1 MFNEKIKPP
10 LVLTLICIIACGLLV
25 AAYEAT
31 YVDTSGIIT
40 DKLTEGLTELYGSA
54 EGFEMLKAPDGSV
67 LTYEGVDSVL
77 SDGTNVA
84 FEITADG
91 YSSGGLHLLV
101 GITPGGTV
109 QGVSLMDVSDTPGI
123 GTRVQNNSFLSQF
136 SGVSLDSIN
145 ASQNVSTVKSR
156 AVWGTHKEIVRL
168 TREAELEGSSGS
180 GFSLDAETGATL
192 SSNGVY
198 SGVRTAL
205 AAYESMGSIKEGDE

>member
-31 YVDTSGIIT
+31 YVDTSGVIT
-40 DKLTEGLTELYGSA
+40 DKLTDGLTELYGSA
-54 EGFEMLKAPDGSV
+54 EGFEMLKTPDGTV

-77 SDGTNVA
+77 TDGTNIA
-84 FEITADG
+84 FEVTADG

-101 GITPGGTV
+101 GVDQSGTV
-109 QGVSLMDVSDTPGI
+109 RGVSIMDLNDTPGI
-123 GTRVQNNSFLSQF
+123 GTRVRNDGFLSQF

-145 ASQNVSTVKSR
+145 AGQKTDTVKAK
-156 AVWGTHKEIVRL
+156 AVWGTHKEIMKL
-168 TREAELEGSSGS
+168 TLDAQIAALTGS
-180 GFSLDAETGATL
+180 GGDSFTLDAETGATL

-198 SGVRTAL
+198 KGVQTAL
-205 AAYESMGSIKEGDE
+205 AAYEEMKGGE